1 MNKLFMW
8 ILMFS
13 LIFINNCG
21 EEETPL
27 GPPPEPELVG
37 CEAADVYDWD
47 SVEFSATLDQGQDT
61 WIAFS
66 LEEITLFSVFLD
78 QTGFQC
84 SIYSGCDGAVGAGE
98 PLFQFESI
106 GNGVEIGIV
115 PLGDYWLNL
124 VNTRNRADFT
134 FRIDL
139 NDIVYGCMNND
150 AINYDDTA
158 NIDDG
163 NCLFND
169 CTTDYWTSNFGD
181 MILDC
186 DGNCAPASWVGDDW
200 CDDGAYSVVN
210 EEGEE
215 IPVNLWCDELNF
227 DEGDCEVIVEDCT
240 EGEIEDCNGICAPEE
255 WVGDGFC
262 DDGSYQHNGNAI
274 FFNCEEF
281 SNDNG
286 DCDVMGR
293 TTQQRQLPNG
303 RIYLEK

>member
-1 MNKLFMW
+1 MNKLFML
-8 ILMFS
+8 IFS
-13 LIFINNCG
+13 LIFISGCG
-21 EEETPL
+21 EEETSV
-27 GPPPEPELVG
+27 GPSLEPELVG
-37 CEAADVYDWD
+37 CEAANIYDWD
-47 SVEFSATLDQGQDT
+47 SVEFSATLDQNQDT

-78 QTGFQC
+78 QTGFEC
-84 SIYSGCDGAVGAGE
+84 SIYSGCDGAIGAGE

-115 PLGDYWLNL
+115 SEGDYWLNL
-124 VNTRNRADFT
+124 LNTRNRADFT
-134 FRIDL
+134 FRIEL
-139 NDIVYGCMNND
+139 NDIIYGCTDDD
-150 AINYDDTA
+150 ALNYNETA

-186 DGNCAPASWVGDDW
+186 DGNCAPASWVGDGW
-200 CDDGAYSVVN
+200 CDDGAYAIVN

-240 EGEIEDCNGICAPEE
+240 EGLIEDCNGICAPES
-255 WVGDGFC
+255 WLGDGYC
-262 DDGSYQHNGNAI
+262 DDGSYEYNGNDI
-274 FFNCEEF
+274 YFNCDEF
-281 SNDNG
+281 NNDEG
-286 DCDVMGR
+286 DCDVLGR
-293 TTQQRQLPNG
+293 TTQQRPYPNG
-303 RIYLEK
+303 KIPTQ